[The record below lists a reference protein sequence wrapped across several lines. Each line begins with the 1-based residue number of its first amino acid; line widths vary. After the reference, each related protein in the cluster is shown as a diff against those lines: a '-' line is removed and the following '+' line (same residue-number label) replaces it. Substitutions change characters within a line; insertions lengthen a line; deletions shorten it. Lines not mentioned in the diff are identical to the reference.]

1 MSQKQPLACDRPPLG
16 GAGFGSNFIRHGLL
30 GVVLSVMVFCAP
42 DASAVSKINLSFD
55 ATEGQSQVAVPQPA
69 YFSEHSVTL
78 NLLFEGVA
86 DCPRISA
93 RLVQIS
99 LRLEAELLD
108 RQAFECDGP
117 PRGPDGE
124 AVKATYSFQVP
135 KVDKMSRFEWR
146 FVRCATAVDPC
157 DHLATFAF
165 DAYPTNLLDPLK
177 AWAAKHVLVARDP
190 TGELQ
195 DFLEQIDIQFYERAV
210 PAGPETE
217 VLTLLLERGETSN
230 RTDYGPHLAKGDL
243 VVFRERIE
251 TLPVIRIRDIG
262 NRHLTTVELVIVAKL
277 NGDPA
282 IQRVFLDILDLPGK
296 KEPLR

>member
-30 GVVLSVMVFCAP
+30 GVVLSVMVFCVP

-55 ATEGQSQVAVPQPA
+55 ATEGRSQVAVPQPA
-69 YFSEHSVTL
+69 YFSKHSVTL

-117 PRGPDGE
+117 PHGPDGE
-124 AVKATYSFQVP
+124 AVKATFSFQVP

-146 FVRCATAVDPC
+146 FVRCATVDDPC

-165 DAYPTNLLDPLK
+165 DAYPINLLDPLK

-251 TLPVIRIRDIG
+251 TLPMIRIRDIG

-296 KEPLR
+296 KEPMR